1 MTRWKSAFKIALAT
15 GCAIVAVPAFAEEEV
30 APDGAADIVVSGKRE
45 QYRGDVPLKEVPQSV
60 QEIDGKMLAD
70 LNITRLDAALDLA
83 SGISRQNNFGGLW
96 DSFAIRGF
104 AGDEN
109 FPSGFLVNGF
119 NGGRGFGGPRDASN
133 IERIDILKGPNG
145 AVFGRGEPGGTVN
158 IITKKAKTD
167 DTFGSFAI
175 SGGSYNT
182 YRIEGDF
189 NLKLADNFKYAV
201 HLSRMPTKQ
210 VPLLAG
216 QTLQLVPVGI
226 DIPQKAGMPMKV
238 RVYFQGK
245 PAAGA
250 QVMADYVNDP
260 DEAAV
265 KTDKDGFA
273 TVKVRNQG
281 INVLMAIFV
290 SPTDNPVKYQQLEH
304 RASLSFVLPHLPE

>member
-1 MTRWKSAFKIALAT
+1 MGSCMRLLKASSLTLAAASSVITVLPAQAHGIWFAQRARQLALVYGVGADDLDAVARESKLT
-15 GCAIVAVPAFAEEEV
+15 LTKGYDEDWGEVDVKLRDAGAIPVIDSDEPVAAV
-30 APDGAADIVVSGKRE
+30 AAVMDYGIWTKDASGEFHNKGR
-45 QYRGDVPLKEVPQSV
+45 DEVPNSV
-60 QEIDGKMLAD
+60 LSEH
-70 LNITRLDAALDLA
+70 
-83 SGISRQNNFGGLW
+83 
-96 DSFAIRGF
+96 
-104 AGDEN
+104 
-109 FPSGFLVNGF
+109 
-119 NGGRGFGGPRDASN
+119 
-133 IERIDILKGPNG
+133 
-145 AVFGRGEPGGTVN
+145 
-158 IITKKAKTD
+158 
-167 DTFGSFAI
+167 
-175 SGGSYNT
+175 
-182 YRIEGDF
+182 
-189 NLKLADNFKYAV
+189 NFKYAV
-201 HLSRMPTKQ
+201 HLTRMPTKQ

-226 DIPQKAGMPMKV
+226 DNPQKAGTPMKV